1 MWNFLFFKSF
11 GQGLAGTARICWMT
25 VKLAWKACPALLIAV
40 LLLFGVESVLS
51 PLQLALSRAV
61 IDSLT
66 ASVGRAVVLDPIVT
80 HVPLAVWIV
89 LAFAIVA
96 LGQLIPPLTAT
107 LQSQAGDRLTVY
119 ITEQLIQAANRWRG
133 LERFEDPGF
142 ADDLHRAR
150 EEAARSGLDLVYF
163 GAIVVLALLTA
174 LSLSITLVGLHPL
187 IPLLLI
193 LATLPQ
199 MARSFAYEWF
209 ISGHLYTS
217 TPQTRRLQ
225 ESREML
231 LSPEPAKDVRL
242 YALFPF
248 FRQRYETILAQAIR
262 PMAQERWRMVRPMS
276 LAGTLAASACGAV
289 YLYVIWLVARGRLS
303 VGALALYGGAVTL
316 LQAQLLRLS
325 FFSGLFPIHL
335 GFLPSLLRVIEA
347 PADLPIAPHPRPA
360 PEQIRQGIVFEQ
372 VSFTYPGQTTPV
384 LHDVSFRQTPG
395 ECVALVGRNGAGKTT
410 MVKLLLRLFDPSGGR
425 ILLDG
430 VDLREYDLGELRRKM
445 GAVFQDFGRY
455 ELTAGE
461 NIGLGQLEHL
471 GNRERQRDAL
481 VKAGGESLLE
491 RLPAGLE
498 TLLGRELGER
508 ELSGGEWQKLALA
521 RAYLRDS
528 QILVL
533 DEPTAALD
541 VQTEYRLYTRFHELT
556 QGRLTLL
563 ISHRFSTVRMA
574 DRILYLADGRIQ
586 EEGSHHELMERNK
599 EYARLYRL
607 QAAHYLNAEQEVD
620 Q

>member
-1 MWNFLFFKSF
+1 MWKNLFAGSL
-11 GQGLAGTARICWMT
+11 GQELAGTARICWTT
-25 VKLAWKACPALLIAV
+25 VKLTWKAGPALLVGV
-40 LLLFGVESVLS
+40 LLLFGVESLLP
-51 PLQLALSRAV
+51 PLQLALSQAV
-61 IDSLT
+61 IDSL
-66 ASVGRAVVLDPIVT
+66 AAPVGRTAALDPLVT
-80 HVPLAVWIV
+80 HVPLAVWIALT
-89 LAFAIVA
+89 LAVVAI
-96 LGQLIPPLTAT
+96 GQLIAPLTAM
-107 LQSQAGDRLTVY
+107 LQSQASDRLTGY
-119 ITEQLIQAANRWRG
+119 ITEQVIQAANCWQG
-133 LERFEDPGF
+133 LERFEDPRF
-142 ADDLHRAR
+142 ADDLQRAR
-150 EEAARSGLDLVYF
+150 EAATRSGLDLVYF
-163 GAIVVLALLTA
+163 GAIVALAMLTA

-199 MARSFAYEWF
+199 MVRSFAYEWF
-209 ISGHLYTS
+209 ISGHLYDS
-217 TPQTRRLQ
+217 TPQTRRMQ
-225 ESREML
+225 ESLETL
-231 LSPEPAKDVRL
+231 LSPSPAKDVRL

-248 FRQRYETILAQAIR
+248 FRQRYETIYAQAIG
-262 PMAQERWRMVRPMS
+262 PLAQERRRMVRPMS
-276 LAGTLAASACGAV
+276 LAGTLAACACGGV
-289 YLYVIWLVARGRLS
+289 YLTVIWLVAHGQLS
-303 VGALALYGGAVTL
+303 VGALTLYGGAATL

-325 FFSGLFPIHL
+325 YFAGLLPIHL

-347 PADLPIAPHPRPA
+347 LPDLPVADHPRPA

-384 LHDVSFRQTPG
+384 LRDVSFRLLPG
-395 ECVALVGRNGAGKTT
+395 ECVALVGHNGAGKTT
-410 MVKLLLRLFDPSGGR
+410 MVKLLLRLYDPTSGH

-430 VDLREYDLGELRRKM
+430 VDLRQYDLDDLRSTM
-445 GAVFQDFGRY
+445 GAIFQDFGRY
-455 ELTAGE
+455 EFTAGE
-461 NIGLGQLEHL
+461 NIGLGRLEHL
-471 GNRERQRDAL
+471 GDRERQLDAL

-541 VQTEYRLYTRFHELT
+541 VQTEYRIYTRFHDLT
-556 QGRLTLL
+556 RDRLTLL
-563 ISHRFSTVRMA
+563 ISHRFSTIRMA

-586 EEGSHHELMERNK
+586 EEGSHYELMDRNGA
-599 EYARLYRL
+599 YARLYRL
-607 QAAHYLNAEQEVD
+607 QAAHYLDAEQEVD